1 MLIPVSDKIKFEP
14 MVKVVSV
21 RILHCKLT
29 IFFFLLNVKYVGE
42 EDVRLCKSFVST

>member
-1 MLIPVSDKIKFEP
+1 MLIPVSDKSKFEP

-21 RILHCKLT
+21 RILHCKV

-42 EDVRLCKSFVST
+42 EDARLCK